1 MKKIYYILL
10 TFILL
15 FSFNVKAST
24 NTYERTKEN
33 NYGIKKDIN
42 TDGRLS
48 YIMKTKYVNAS
59 EKIYDFS
66 DILTDEEEKEL
77 KTLIDAFYNKT
88 KMDLVIVT
96 DNLPYTNDE
105 ENVAY
110 AEDFYDYNDFGMNT
124 KHHDG
129 IVFFRNT
136 YERDPYYDMT
146 LSGQAQIYYTP
157 NIDPILDSIYT
168 EIKGRN
174 YLSGLKHFISL
185 LNSYYD
191 EGIPEEMKD
200 YYLDDTGH
208 LKSNFNRVIF
218 DTDGGSS
225 VPTQKLEKDQLPEK
239 PKDPTKDGY
248 EFVEWQYEG
257 KKYDFTEPP
266 QGDITL
272 VAKWKK
278 IYQVPTIFMIISAV
292 LGTSIFTGVNIKKNK
307 MIKHSFEADTFLD
320 KSSIQYTN
328 VRDDLVNTVVTHHII
343 NTNNNNHGGFGG
355 SGGGGFSSHT
365 GSSGFGHTS
374 GGRHG

>member
-1 MKKIYYILL
+1 MKKIYYILIA
-10 TFILL
+10 FILL

-24 NTYERTKEN
+24 NTYERTQQN
-33 NYGIKKDIN
+33 NYGVKKEIN

-66 DILTDEEEKEL
+66 NILTDEEEREL

-105 ENVAY
+105 DNVTY

-146 LSGQAQIYYTP
+146 LSGEAQRYYTTR
-157 NIDPILDSIYT
+157 IDPILDAIYS
-168 EIKGRN
+168 EIKGRQ
-174 YLSGLKHFISL
+174 YLSGLKHFINL
-185 LNSYYD
+185 LSSYYD
-191 EGIPEEMKD
+191 KGIPEEMKD
-200 YYLDDTGH
+200 YYLDETGH
-208 LKSNFNRVIF
+208 LRSNFNRVTF
-218 DTDGGSS
+218 ETDGGTIIP
-225 VPTQKLEKDQLPEK
+225 VQKLEKNQLPEK
-239 PKDPTKDGY
+239 PNDPTKDGY
-248 EFVEWQYEG
+248 EFVEWQLNG
-257 KKYDFTEPP
+257 QKYDFNEPP

-278 IYQVPTIFMIISAV
+278 IYQVPTIFMIIASV

-307 MIKHSFEADTFLD
+307 MVKHSFEAGTFLD

-328 VRDDLVNTVVTHHII
+328 VRDDLVNTVVTHHFRSSDS
-343 NTNNNNHGGFGG
+343 GGSSFGG
-355 SGGGGFSSHT
+355 SSGGGGFSSHT